1 VQNLFNESLNVDTS
15 NDSFFQEQSNL
26 SSLHPSIIN
35 WIGEHTDQLIV
46 ILNEQGEFQFIS
58 KSVYTL
64 LNYQPN
70 ELFSKHISHVV
81 TKKNILEIQELIK
94 NSPSKFV
101 KYTMNI
107 FTKDGHS
114 RILNCKIK
122 VMKIDRENFY
132 VCYLHDITNQK
143 QLEDLVIRSEKMSVA
158 GQVAAGIAHEIR
170 NPLTSLKGFIQLL
183 QAGIEHRET
192 YYKIL
197 LNEIKKIE
205 TITSELLY
213 ISKPLTN
220 EKSYQSINRIITD
233 VVILLDP
240 QAKLRDV
247 NIKWNQAEDI
257 SLYCNETQMKQVL
270 INLIKNAIEAS
281 SSKDKITI
289 VATRKLNTL
298 VIEIVDEGEGIPQK
312 FLHKLNEPFFTTK
325 KDGTGLGLM
334 VTKNLLHEHGAKLK
348 VYRNE
353 KKGTTFRI
361 FIPL

>member
-1 VQNLFNESLNVDTS
+1 LRIYVQNLFNESLNVDTS

-70 ELFSKHISHVV
+70 ELFSKHISHIV

-132 VCYLHDITNQK
+132 ICYLHDITNKK
-143 QLEDLVIRSEKMSVA
+143 QLEDLDMRSEKMLIA
-158 GQVAAGIAHEIR
+158 DQVTDGLDLDIR
-170 NPLTSLKGFIQLL
+170 NTIP
-183 QAGIEHRET
+183 
-192 YYKIL
+192 L
-197 LNEIKKIE
+197 LNG
-205 TITSELLY
+205 Y
-213 ISKPLTN
+213 I
-220 EKSYQSINRIITD
+220 
-233 VVILLDP
+233 
-240 QAKLRDV
+240 
-247 NIKWNQAEDI
+247 
-257 SLYCNETQMKQVL
+257 
-270 INLIKNAIEAS
+270 
-281 SSKDKITI
+281 
-289 VATRKLNTL
+289 
-298 VIEIVDEGEGIPQK
+298 
-312 FLHKLNEPFFTTK
+312 
-325 KDGTGLGLM
+325 
-334 VTKNLLHEHGAKLK
+334 
-348 VYRNE
+348 
-353 KKGTTFRI
+353 
-361 FIPL
+361 